1 MPKDTK
7 YWIASYS
14 VHAQILDNILSA
26 SNGKVHKL
34 WVNAGGLRAPRMRYE
49 NSGMLKN
56 TCFSEKTLHAKVVL
70 REFEKKLPEIWLWT
84 GNFRKAT
91 FESQNILLSFP
102 IHNDL
107 EKIKKWY
114 SNPSNSILF
123 YSNGKTISK
132 IDIVKEEKCLW
143 DYFLASMKRCVK
155 KDAEYKLHAIA
166 PWGSTRFVKEVLRL
180 DFQTDAYFYT
190 RGEEPLVDLWVET
203 AGYGRAFVPRK
214 KWFPHLKCMFLTMNG
229 KLVWSYIGSAN
240 FTCAAMFN
248 KGKSANVEHALF
260 FEGESANEQNKGLLD
275 YLTDA
280 RTEKKDCLWMRRQ
293 IKRNPVNPMY
303 AQIDESDREKEEEND
318 WQEALAD
325 FGNFNNIAFWQ
336 KYINLLM
343 DKDIQK
349 ELDDAYRNG
358 QEWHGRIKGRHSTV
372 VVKILFVDAVCFHVV
387 AYESSKKS
395 ELYERDI
402 PRLIGDE
409 LPVSST
415 DACFEIDNLFSE
427 KGHTLT
433 KPAEDEPPQPPHE
446 EKKLMGKDINVR
458 FQIKNFYKKEKGKMI
473 LDVDL
478 LNSVHEKLDKI
489 CKLRDSGKLILN
501 EPYNKFLS
509 IWLPIV
515 RKMKANV

>member
-1 MPKDTK
+1 MPKDIK

-14 VHAQILDNILSA
+14 IHAQILDNILSE
-26 SNGKVHKL
+26 SNGEVHQL
-34 WVNAGGLRAPRMRYE
+34 WVNAGGLRAPRMKYK
-49 NSGMLKN
+49 NLGMLKN
-56 TCFSEKTLHAKVVL
+56 THFSEKTLHAKVVL
-70 REFEKKLPEIWLWT
+70 REFEKKSPEIWLWT

-102 IHNDL
+102 INNDL
-107 EKIKKWY
+107 GKLKRWY

-132 IDIVKEEKCLW
+132 IDFVKEEKCLW
-143 DYFLASMKRCVK
+143 DYFVACMKRCVEK
-155 KDAEYKLHAIA
+155 NAEYKLYAIA
-166 PWGSTRFVKEVLRL
+166 PWGSTRFVKDISEL
-180 DFQTDAYFYT
+180 DFLTDAYFYT
-190 RGEEPLVDLWVET
+190 RGEEPLVDLWVEA
-203 AGYGRAFVPRK
+203 AGYGHAFVPRK

-293 IKRNPVNPMY
+293 IKRNAVNPTY
-303 AQIDESDREKEEEND
+303 AQIDESDQEKEEEND

-325 FGNFNNIAFWQ
+325 FGNFNNIVFWQ

-358 QEWHGRIKGRHSTV
+358 QEWHGRIKGKHSTV

-446 EKKLMGKDINVR
+446 EKKFMGKDINVR

-478 LNSVHEKLDKI
+478 LNSVYEKLDKI

>member
-1 MPKDTK
+1 MPKDIK

-91 FESQNILLSFP
+91 FESQNILFSFP

-107 EKIKKWY
+107 EKLKKWY

-132 IDIVKEEKCLW
+132 IDIAKEEKCLW
-143 DYFLASMKRCVK
+143 DYFVDSMKRCVK
-155 KDAEYKLHAIA
+155 KNVEYKLHAIA
-166 PWGSTRFVKEVLRL
+166 PWGSTKFVKEVLGL
-180 DFQTDAYFYT
+180 DFQADAYFYT
-190 RGEEPLVDLWVET
+190 RGEEPIVDLWVES
-203 AGYGRAFVPRK
+203 ADYGHAFVPRK

-229 KLVWSYIGSAN
+229 KIVWSYIGSAN

-248 KGKSANVEHALF
+248 KGKFANVEHALF
-260 FEGESANEQNKGLLD
+260 YEGESANRQNQELFD
-275 YLTDA
+275 YLTDVEI
-280 RTEKKDCLWMRRQ
+280 EKKDCLWKRRH
-293 IKRNPVNPMY
+293 IKDKTSDSAY
-303 AQIDESDREKEEEND
+303 AQIDESVHEKEEEND
-318 WQEALAD
+318 WQETLAD
-325 FGNFNNIAFWQ
+325 FGNFNNIVFWR

-343 DKDIQK
+343 DKNVQK
-349 ELDDAYRNG
+349 KLDEAYRKG
-358 QEWHGRIKGRHSTV
+358 QEWCGRVKGKHSTV
-372 VVKILFVDAVCFHVV
+372 VVKILSVDAVCYHVI
-387 AYESSKKS
+387 AYESNKKS
-395 ELYERDI
+395 ELHERDI
-402 PRLIGDE
+402 PRLVGDE
-409 LPVSST
+409 LPISSA

-433 KPAEDEPPQPPHE
+433 KPAEDKPPQPPHE
-446 EKKLMGKDINVR
+446 EKKLMGKAINVR
-458 FQIKNFYKKEKGKMI
+458 FKIKNFYKKEKGKMI
-473 LDVDL
+473 PDIDL
-478 LNSVHEKLDKI
+478 LNSVYKKLDKI
-489 CKLRDSGKLILN
+489 RKLRDSGKLVLK
-501 EPYNKFLS
+501 EPYKQYLS
-509 IWLPIV
+509 IWLPMV
-515 RKMKANV
+515 RKMKADV